1 MKFVAGKW
9 APLLV
14 LALAWAKP
22 AAAGGAFD
30 SWSLQ
35 GVSVVANQA
44 QMAPSAAP
52 LSCSADAVDGSSEG
66 FDAAT
71 GLCRGRDTS
80 TDGAYYNGGSFVF
93 GTMTS
98 PAVSTPAAFDRLVGS
113 WDAFTPEGTWIEL
126 HARLLQAPGWSRWY
140 ALPVWASDTG
150 SIKRH
155 SVNGQKD
162 ARAEVQTDTLV
173 PAAGFPA
180 GAYQLEMTLF
190 GASPNVSPAV
200 KLVNAST
207 LPGATPAQHLEDG
220 VELTVP
226 PRSQMLRSTGL

>member
-30 SWSLQ
+30 GWSLQ

-52 LSCSADAVDGSSEG
+52 LSCSADAVDGSPEG

-190 GASPNVSPAV
+190 GASPHVFPAV
-200 KLVNAST
+200 
-207 LPGATPAQHLEDG
+207 
-220 VELTVP
+220 
-226 PRSQMLRSTGL
+226 